1 MIMEK
6 FKFYKDN
13 QISVW
18 YRDTFVIEA
27 DSYEEAQ
34 NKAKSYVDECWENAE
49 IRGESPVVSSE
60 VLWNTAEHLNA
71 FDVGSPTARI
81 LNDGEEVIAEN
92 YGDY

>member
-1 MIMEK
+1 MKK

-27 DSYEEAQ
+27 DSYDEAQ
-34 NKAKSYVDECWENAE
+34 NKAKSYVSECWENAKT
-49 IRGESPVVSSE
+49 RGEDPVVSSE

-71 FDVGSPTARI
+71 FDVGFPTTQI
-81 LNDGEEVIAEN
+81 LNSCEEVIAEN
-92 YGDY
+92 YSDY